1 MQWIDIVGVR
11 LHLLHSH
18 VYNAIKLFSI
28 KLLMSTHKST
38 QTLIPWLNE
47 PRFPY

>member
-18 VYNAIKLFSI
+18 DSPLINNVNPQVYSNPNPLV
-28 KLLMSTHKST
+28 
-38 QTLIPWLNE
+38 E
-47 PRFPY
+47 

>member
-18 VYNAIKLFSI
+18 VYKTIKLFSI
-28 KLLMSTHKST
+28 
-38 QTLIPWLNE
+38 N
-47 PRFPY
+47 Y